1 MVRGLRLDG
10 WFCWLLRFGDYSYV
24 LVAGLLIVCV
34 WRCVVVALGGD
45 YVALRYAY
53 WFRLVWVY
61 CYSSV
66 V

>member
-1 MVRGLRLDG
+1 MVGFVG
-10 WFCWLLRFGDYSYV
+10 CCV
-24 LVAGLLIVCV
+24 LVTIVTLWWVGLLIVCV
-34 WRCVVVALGGD
+34 WRCVVVALGDD
-45 YVALRYAY
+45 YVALRYDY